1 LGGLGMGKGNPSI
14 GPKANR
20 QGEDMNLL
28 GIYLN
33 DHRAGAV
40 AGIELAKRTLGN
52 NRGTEYEAF
61 LEQLVKDIQ
70 EDQTVLDRIIE
81 RSGIPRSPIKP
92 GLAWASE
99 KVGRLKLNGAITGYS
114 PLSRLIELEGLK
126 LGIEGKLC
134 LWRSL
139 RSARPPDASVTDE
152 ELDEL
157 VARAQAQVEAVEEHR
172 VKAAQVAFGGT
183 RQTVEG

>member
-1 LGGLGMGKGNPSI
+1 MK
-14 GPKANR
+14 
-20 QGEDMNLL
+20 LL
-28 GIYLN
+28 AIYLN
-33 DHRAGAV
+33 DHHAGSV
-40 AGIELAKRTLGN
+40 VGVELAKRTLGN

-61 LEQLVKDIQ
+61 LEQLLEDIQ
-70 EDQTVLDRIIE
+70 ADQATLDRIIE
-81 RSGIPRSPIKP
+81 RSGISRSPVKP

-126 LGIEGKLC
+126 VGIEAKLC

-139 RSARPPDASVTDE
+139 RSARPAGAAVTDA

-157 VARAQAQVEAVEEHR
+157 IARAQAQIEVVEEHR
-172 VKAAQVAFGGT
+172 VKAARVALGATTQGAD
-183 RQTVEG
+183 R

>member
-1 LGGLGMGKGNPSI
+1 M
-14 GPKANR
+14 
-20 QGEDMNLL
+20 DLL

-33 DHRAGAV
+33 DHLAGAV

-52 NRGTEYEAF
+52 NKGTEYEAF
-61 LEQLVKDIQ
+61 LTRLVNDIA
-70 EDQTVLDRIIE
+70 EDQAALERIAE
-81 RSGIPRSPIKP
+81 RSGIPRSPVKP
-92 GLAWASE
+92 RIAWASE

-114 PLSRLIELEGLK
+114 PLSRLIELEGLR

-139 RSARPPDASVTDE
+139 RHARPAGAAVTDE

-157 VARAQAQVEAVEEHR
+157 IARAQAQIEVVEEHR
-172 VKAAQVAFGGT
+172 VKAARVALRGT
-183 RQTVEG
+183 RETVEG

>member
-1 LGGLGMGKGNPSI
+1 
-14 GPKANR
+14 
-20 QGEDMNLL
+20 MNLL
-28 GIYLN
+28 AIYLN

-40 AGIELAKRTLGN
+40 AGVELAKRTLGN

-61 LEQLVKDIQ
+61 LEQLLADIQ
-70 EDQTVLDRIIE
+70 ADQATLDRIIE
-81 RSGIPRSPIKP
+81 RSDIPRSPVKSS
-92 GLAWASE
+92 LAWAAE

-114 PLSRLIELEGLK
+114 PLSRLIELDGLK

-139 RSARPPDASVTDE
+139 RRARPAGAAVTDA

-157 VARAQAQVEAVEEHR
+157 IARAQAQIEVVEEHR
-172 VKAAQVAFGGT
+172 VKAAQVALGGAA
-183 RQTVEG
+183 QGVER

>member
-1 LGGLGMGKGNPSI
+1 
-14 GPKANR
+14 
-20 QGEDMNLL
+20 MNLL
-28 GIYLN
+28 AIYLN
-33 DHRAGAV
+33 DHRAGSV
-40 AGIELAKRTLGN
+40 AGLELAKRTLGN
-52 NRGTEYEAF
+52 NKGTEYEAF
-61 LEQLVKDIQ
+61 LEQLVADIQ
-70 EDQTVLDRIIE
+70 ADQAALDGIIE
-81 RSGIPRSPIKP
+81 RSGIPRSPVKP

-139 RSARPPDASVTDE
+139 RHARPADAAVTDE

-157 VARAQAQVEAVEEHR
+157 IARAQAQVEVVEEHR
-172 VKAAQVAFGGT
+172 VKAAQVALGGAVQGT
-183 RQTVEG
+183 GR